1 MINTRAPDG
10 ANKGT
15 LMHGLI
21 SIELIFSFKL
31 TRSILGGAD
40 GLSLTSAINGVYN
53 TFFALTK
60 SFVLQTLPCIANYF
74 R

>member
-1 MINTRAPDG
+1 
-10 ANKGT
+10 
-15 LMHGLI
+15 MHGLI

-31 TRSILGGAD
+31 TSSILGGAD

-60 SFVLQTLPCIANYF
+60 FCITNFALYCKLF
-74 R
+74 